1 MLGYVA
7 NAEKAETCFGA
18 KHVLVFQIRSTSMTF
33 NLCQTC
39 SFYALCVLIDLNA
52 SFGFACLYSSFKSS

>member
-1 MLGYVA
+1 MLGYAV
-7 NAEKAETCFGA
+7 NAEKAETCFA
-18 KHVLVFQIRSTSMTF
+18 HVLVFHIRSTSMPF

-52 SFGFACLYSSFKSS
+52 SFGFPCLDSSFKSS